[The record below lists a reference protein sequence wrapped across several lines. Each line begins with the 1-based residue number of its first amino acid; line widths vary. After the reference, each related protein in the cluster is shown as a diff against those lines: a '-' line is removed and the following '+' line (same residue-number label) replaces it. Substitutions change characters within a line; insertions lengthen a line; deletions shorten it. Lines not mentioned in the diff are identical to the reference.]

1 MSAVARP
8 VVALISDAVYPYFRG
23 DKEFRYHELSTRIS
37 RRADAHIVT
46 MKWWDGSPTRRD
58 GCVTFHAVSPLYPM
72 NTGERRS
79 FQEAIFFALA
89 CLRLLWCRFDFLEAD
104 EFSNFHIITL
114 RFVTWIKRKP
124 LTVTW
129 HEVWDAA
136 VDWSADLIHVQFAVA
151 AFCTRTRAL
160 LAWCGHDQYPGGS
173 NHA

>member
-8 VVALISDAVYPYFRG
+8 VVALMSDAVYSYFRG
-23 DKEFRYHELSTRIS
+23 GKEFRYHELSTRLG

-46 MKWWDGSPTRRD
+46 MKWWDGSSTRRD

-72 NTGERRS
+72 YTGERRS

-104 EFSNFHIITL
+104 QFSNFHIFTL
-114 RFVTWIKRKP
+114 RLVTWLKRKP

-136 VDWSADLIHVQFAVA
+136 VDWSADLIHVEFAVA
-151 AFCTRTRAL
+151 AFGTRTRAL
-160 LAWCGHDQYPGGS
+160 LAWCGPRPVS
-173 NHA
+173 RW